1 MVTEDTSTIALVTGA
16 GKRIGRAIALDLAV
30 HGFTIAVHANTS
42 KDEAEETASIIR
54 DAGGK
59 AEVFLADLA
68 DSDVTAKLIGSVA
81 KSLGAPR
88 VVINNASIF
97 EADFADDFDPELFDR
112 HMAVHVKA
120 PTLLAAA
127 MAEALARNEDG
138 LVVNMIDQRVKRLTP
153 NFFSYTLSKS
163 ALWTATRTMAMAY
176 APKIR
181 INAIG
186 PGPTIKSARQ
196 SDEEFAKQVK
206 AVPLERS
213 PELGEFGA
221 TIRYFWANKSIT
233 GQMIALD
240 GGQHL
245 AWETPDVMD
254 IEE

>member
-127 MAEALARNEDG
+127 MAEVLAKNEDG

>member
-127 MAEALARNEDG
+127 MAEVLAKNEDG

-221 TIRYFWANKSIT
+221 TIRYFWANKSVT

>member
-221 TIRYFWANKSIT
+221 TIRYFWANKSVT

>member
-59 AEVFLADLA
+59 AEVFLGDLA

-81 KSLGAPR
+81 KSLGTPR

-127 MAEALARNEDG
+127 MSEALAKNEDG

-196 SDEEFAKQVK
+196 SDQEFAKQVK

-254 IEE
+254 IKE

>member
-1 MVTEDTSTIALVTGA
+1 VVTEDTSTIALVTGA

-127 MAEALARNEDG
+127 MAEVLAKNEDG

-221 TIRYFWANKSIT
+221 TIRYFWANKSVT